1 MILVLWPM
9 SSSTAIFFF
18 QAEDGIRDG
27 HVTGVQTCA
36 LPILKMYYKAG
47 GRIAMGTDAGTPH
60 NRHGENAREL
70 EYMCEIG
77 ISARDSLF
85 FSTASAADLMRLAD
99 QGRIKEGNSADLV
112 LCDGDA
118 LADIKRAARKENHRM
133 VVKRGLAAK
142 DDRAAFARP
151 AQRVAAE

>member
-1 MILVLWPM
+1 MERAGRVSDRHID
-9 SSSTAIFFF
+9 SI
-18 QAEDGIRDG
+18 
-27 HVTGVQTCA
+27 
-36 LPILKMYYKAG
+36 KMYYRAG

-77 ISARDSLF
+77 ISPRDWLF

-99 QGRIKEGNSADLV
+99 QGRIREGNSADLV

-118 LADIKRAARKENHRM
+118 LADIQRAARKDN
-133 VVKRGLAAK
+133 
-142 DDRAAFARP
+142 
-151 AQRVAAE
+151 